1 MISSECDTVTEESD
15 GVILDAPI
23 DDVTVVVS
31 VVDLLLHQVEFE
43 RDEWGFEKLQRI
55 QTKILD
61 RILGKYVSPATRTIE
76 SIVQQLID
84 ESSFPDFNLESR
96 QRSRLTESSL
106 DVDNDAY
113 IVDRLKAD
121 PVLLIQEESSFHN
134 ATSTPSI
141 EDKQPARASSA
152 SKTSDKETKYAF
164 TPCVERQE
172 VQEKLTAEP
181 HTGKEPAVYVST
193 QICPGAVLLKY
204 LPGMLSRACDGDFGV
219 EGLSIT
225 HFQLMDRKRRIE
237 WINCGG
243 ANFSKVS
250 TTADYKPAPQV
261 TSIRKVVDSAHLF
274 ATFAGEYCGHD
285 AVTLI
290 DVIIALTET
299 KVIRM
304 TWET

>member
-76 SIVQQLID
+76 SILQQLID
-84 ESSFPDFNLESR
+84 ESSFPDSNLEY
-96 QRSRLTESSL
+96 
-106 DVDNDAY
+106 NDAY

-121 PVLLIQEESSFHN
+121 PVLLVRFMQIQEESIFHN

-152 SKTSDKETKYAF
+152 SK
-164 TPCVERQE
+164 
-172 VQEKLTAEP
+172 LTAEP
-181 HTGKEPAVYVST
+181 HKGKESAVYVST
-193 QICPGAVLLKY
+193 QICPGAVLLKS
-204 LPGMLSRACDGDFGV
+204 LPGMLSRACDRGFGV

-225 HFQLMDRKRRIE
+225 HFKLMGRKRRIE

-243 ANFSKVS
+243 ANCSKFS

-261 TSIRKVVDSAHLF
+261 TSIREVVDSAHLL
-274 ATFAGEYCGHD
+274 ATFAV
-285 AVTLI
+285 ALI
-290 DVIIALTET
+290 ET